1 MVYGTET
8 ANEQMET
15 LRYHL
20 KVLQSAIGNGMGFL
34 SVVFK
39 FRVRLLAGIL
49 ILMGILNL
57 SVMVKCF
64 NDFAPMYITD

>member
-15 LRYHL
+15 PRYHL
-20 KVLQSAIGNGMGFL
+20 KVLKSAIGNGMGFL
-34 SVVFK
+34 SVVFQVS
-39 FRVRLLAGIL
+39 VRLLAGIL

-57 SVMVKCF
+57 SVMVSVSTI
-64 NDFAPMYITD
+64 APMYITD